1 MSPEVEPNAAKRY
14 ITRDDSNN
22 HSTIF
27 DNTSF
32 TTLIDKTSKNNSDAE
47 SIPWIEVVRIK
58 LKKFVVASFVG
69 QLYVNILLLLS
80 VLSCFQYIYQT
91 YLDEDNDLDKRILQI
106 FGVIELFLA
115 GLFAF
120 DWCLWLFLADHRV
133 EQLLSF
139 FALVD
144 FATVIPIWITYFIFP
159 SPRGYNDINSL
170 GDAINYMLNGA
181 HTLRILRALRVH
193 RKLVFIEDEVERFLS
208 QMALS
213 VLTMILFDAAIMQYL
228 ELQEQKLEFHTWM
241 YFLVVSISTVGY
253 GDISPISTLGRFM
266 AMFFICFAIIFVPQ
280 QSNELIEK
288 MNRVSFYARSHY
300 KPRGNS
306 KHVLI
311 CGDLKS
317 TSLIEFFSE
326 LFHEDH
332 ESTNL
337 NAVILQP
344 EPPSNDVH
352 AVLRDPLFNISVH
365 YLDGSPLNDHDLVRA
380 KATTAIAIFVM
391 GNKFSTNPDEEDAK
405 TILQQFSIRRFIMSQ
420 PSCDPL
426 FCLQLI
432 RPENRRHLEIEDPDS
447 DKELVVCLNE
457 MKMGIIAKTCMFP
470 GTSTVIFNLLTSF
483 AEDETEFDEDSRM
496 ADDDTDEDIME
507 DDDEDDS
514 GLWITEYQ
522 KGCDWEIYTTEMAD
536 VFEGAKFID
545 LAHRI
550 YIKLGVI
557 LFALKIRDL
566 KGKGG
571 VRVILNPADYV
582 IPSKTKF
589 FVEGFVIA
597 RNKATS
603 DLSFAGIGMSE
614 ESQLSM
620 IASGFRNAVSSA
632 GDGDAVNSGRRQS
645 VKIKGGMKSVT
656 GKVGNLDL
664 PNDKGQAHWQ
674 TLMSQYENPDNKQ
687 NQQEEIQKKKDR
699 ELRQN
704 FFIRDIPQDLSAAYI
719 KTSILDEYPYM
730 NNHMIV
736 IAKGLSN
743 LYDFICP
750 LRAKYLGRL
759 CHIVILYPY
768 EIPQH
773 IWRRISIFEGIFH
786 VRGSPLEESDIRRA
800 GIFRASQVVVL
811 ADPNAEDQSSHSG
824 VDALV
829 DADAIF
835 TYHCVRRLNEKT
847 QVMIEI
853 VKQQNVTYLDPA
865 AGMDSDYKF
874 TPQFAAG
881 LLFTSSMLDSIVC
894 QAFYNP
900 QIIRVLNQLISGTD
914 HISGDD
920 EVEKS
925 SGLPKRGTVKP
936 FRNKKGGVQNIR
948 GSALYQISV
957 PDKLE
962 SKTYGSLS
970 HELASRGILPL
981 GLLRGVFSNMS
992 VGARSNKM
1000 PYVYTNPSKDTELF
1014 SCDKVFVLSQ
1024 SVLSSN
1030 LTSEEVLEGF
1040 KHLTHIPQQLGG
1052 SGNQLLDTSAAILS
1066 DKIKTEFDG
1075 VTDSQK
1081 GLQDSLAN
1089 LKKDMHNRFVI
1100 VLRAINEV
1108 KAEIPKNERAGGRRK
1123 STIDNKIV
1131 HGHGARVFQ
1140 RMQTLNQ
1147 GSPQYS
1153 TAINSGRKLP
1163 KSGFASPLGS
1173 GRKVPSTVYADNQTV
1188 SPYNSPAFPS
1198 GRKHFMRKDSD
1209 ASKNSDIPADV
1220 IAKQMEIHDA
1230 YENNSHDEL
1239 ILE

>member
-1 MSPEVEPNAAKRY
+1 
-14 ITRDDSNN
+14 
-22 HSTIF
+22 
-27 DNTSF
+27 
-32 TTLIDKTSKNNSDAE
+32 
-47 SIPWIEVVRIK
+47 
-58 LKKFVVASFVG
+58 
-69 QLYVNILLLLS
+69 
-80 VLSCFQYIYQT
+80 
-91 YLDEDNDLDKRILQI
+91 
-106 FGVIELFLA
+106 
-115 GLFAF
+115 
-120 DWCLWLFLADHRV
+120 
-133 EQLLSF
+133 
-139 FALVD
+139 
-144 FATVIPIWITYFIFP
+144 
-159 SPRGYNDINSL
+159 
-170 GDAINYMLNGA
+170 
-181 HTLRILRALRVH
+181 
-193 RKLVFIEDEVERFLS
+193 
-208 QMALS
+208 
-213 VLTMILFDAAIMQYL
+213 MQYL
-228 ELQEQKLEFHTWM
+228 EIQEQKLEFHTWM

-280 QSNELIEK
+280 QSNELIEN
-288 MNRVSFYARSHY
+288 MNRISFYARSHY
-300 KPRGNS
+300 TPRGYS
-306 KHVLI
+306 KLVFI

-317 TSLIEFFSE
+317 TSLVEFFSE

-332 ESTNL
+332 EMTNL
-337 NAVILQP
+337 NAVIMQP
-344 EPPSNDVH
+344 VPPSTDMH

-380 KATTAIAIFVM
+380 KANTAIAIFVM

-483 AEDETEFDEDSRM
+483 AEDENEQDDAPVM
-496 ADDDTDEDIME
+496 MDDDDTDEDITE
-507 DDDEDDS
+507 DEDEDDS
-514 GLWITEYQ
+514 GMWITEYQ

-536 VFEGAKFID
+536 VFEGARFID
-545 LAHRI
+545 LAQRI
-550 YIKLGVI
+550 YSKLGVI

-582 IPSKTKF
+582 IPSKEKF

-597 RNKATS
+597 KNKATS
-603 DLSFAGIGMSE
+603 DLSFSGEGTGD
-614 ESQLSM
+614 ESQLSLLSNG
-620 IASGFRNAVSSA
+620 IRSAVVDISSEQGGGKA
-632 GDGDAVNSGRRQS
+632 GKNT
-645 VKIKGGMKSVT
+645 IKNGGK
-656 GKVGNLDL
+656 GNLDL
-664 PNDKGQAHWQ
+664 PVDKGQAHWQ
-674 TLMSQYENPDNKQ
+674 TLMNQYENPDNKQ
-687 NQQEEIQKKKDR
+687 NQQEVIQKMRDQ
-699 ELRQN
+699 ELRKN
-704 FFIRDIPQDLSAAYI
+704 FFIRDTPQDLASAYI
-719 KTSILDEYPYM
+719 KTSILEEYPYM

-786 VRGSPLEESDIRRA
+786 VRGSPLEESDIRRS

-811 ADPNAEDQSSHSG
+811 ADPNAENQEAKAG

-853 VKQQNVTYLDPA
+853 VRQQNVTYLDPA
-865 AGMDSDYKF
+865 AGLDSDYKF

-914 HISGDD
+914 HIGTDGD
-920 EVEKS
+920 EEEEK
-925 SGLPKRGTVKP
+925 KKP
-936 FRNKKGGVQNIR
+936 TKKGSINVTKQKKGGVNNIR

-957 PDKLE
+957 PEKLDT
-962 SKTYGSLS
+962 KTYGSLS
-970 HELASRGILPL
+970 HELATRGILPL

-1024 SVLSSN
+1024 KVLSST
-1030 LTSEEVLEGF
+1030 LSSDEVLEGF
-1040 KHLTHIPQQLGG
+1040 KHLTHIPQSIIGG
-1052 SGNQLLDTSAAILS
+1052 DMFLDNSAALLS
-1066 DKIKTEFDG
+1066 DKIKVEFDG
-1075 VTDSQK
+1075 VSTSQAH
-1081 GLQDSLAN
+1081 LEQSLVQ
-1089 LKKDMHNRFVI
+1089 LKQDMHSRFVI
-1100 VLRAINEV
+1100 VLKAIHELKTEMV
-1108 KAEIPKNERAGGRRK
+1108 QPSGGVGGGSRTSIFGKAGRKK
-1123 STIDNKIV
+1123 SAAEEKKMSA
-1131 HGHGARVFQ
+1131 GHGARVFQ
-1140 RMQTLNQ
+1140 RMQTMHANM
-1147 GSPQYS
+1147 
-1153 TAINSGRKLP
+1153 
-1163 KSGFASPLGS
+1163 ASPGS
-1173 GRKVPSTVYADNQTV
+1173 SPLQQARK
-1188 SPYNSPAFPS
+1188 
-1198 GRKHFMRKDSD
+1198 G
-1209 ASKNSDIPADV
+1209 KNGDISADV
-1220 IAKQMEIHDA
+1220 IRRQMEVDA
-1230 YENNSHDEL
+1230 MYEDDEDDASGEREPVL
-1239 ILE
+1239 PSMMK

>member
-1 MSPEVEPNAAKRY
+1 MSSVAPDDEPEGKYRSSK
-14 ITRDDSNN
+14 IISRDDTLNTSA
-22 HSTIF
+22 IF

-32 TTLIDKTSKNNSDAE
+32 STLIDKTSKTNDAE
-47 SIPWIEVVRIK
+47 HIPWIEVVRIK
-58 LKKFVVASFVG
+58 LKKFVVASFFG
-69 QLYVNILLLLS
+69 QLYVNTLLILS

-91 YLDEDNDLDKRILQI
+91 YLDENDPKDLKILDI
-106 FGVIELFLA
+106 FGVVELFLA

-120 DWCLWLFLADHRV
+120 DWCLWLFLADHRI

-144 FATVIPIWITYFIFP
+144 FTTVIPIWLTYFVFP
-159 SPRGYNDINSL
+159 TPRGYNDVSSF
-170 GDAINYMLNGA
+170 GDAINYALHGA
-181 HTLRILRALRVH
+181 YTLRILRALRVH
-193 RKLVFIEDEVERFLS
+193 RKLVFIEDEVQRFLS

-228 ELQEQKLEFHTWM
+228 EKQEQNLEFHTWM

-288 MNRVSFYARSHY
+288 MNRISFYARSHY

-306 KHVLI
+306 KHVFI

-317 TSLIEFFSE
+317 TSLVEFFSE

-332 ESTNL
+332 EITNL
-337 NAVILQP
+337 NAVIMQP
-344 EPPSNDVH
+344 EPPSNDMH

-380 KATTAIAIFVM
+380 KASTAIAIFVM

-483 AEDETEFDEDSRM
+483 AEDDTESVDSPTGG
-496 ADDDTDEDIME
+496 DDDGT
-507 DDDEDDS
+507 DDDVTEDEEEDDS
-514 GLWITEYQ
+514 GMWITEYQ
-522 KGCDWEIYTTEMAD
+522 KGCDWEIYTTEMAE
-536 VFEGAKFID
+536 VFQGARFID

-566 KGKGG
+566 KGRGG

-582 IPSKTKF
+582 IPSKEKF

-597 RNKATS
+597 KNKATS
-603 DLSFAGIGMSE
+603 DLSFSAIGSSDA
-614 ESQLSM
+614 SQLSV
-620 IASGFRNAVSSA
+620 IASGIRNAVEMSS
-632 GDGDAVNSGRRQS
+632 NSGEASLQQRS
-645 VKIKGGMKSVT
+645 APGNKKHTKDKKS
-656 GKVGNLDL
+656 LDL
-664 PNDKGQAHWQ
+664 PEDKGQAHWQ
-674 TLMSQYENPDNKQ
+674 TLMNQYENPDNKQ
-687 NQQEEIQKKKDR
+687 NQQEEIQKMRDQ
-699 ELRQN
+699 ELRKN
-704 FFIRDIPQDLSAAYI
+704 FFIRDTPQDLASAYI

-730 NNHMIV
+730 NNQMIV

-811 ADPNAEDQSSHSG
+811 ADPNAEDRETQAG

-853 VKQQNVTYLDPA
+853 VKQQNVTYLDPT
-865 AGMDSDYKF
+865 AGLDSDYKF

-914 HISGDD
+914 HIGGGDD
-920 EVEKS
+920 EKEPAKKVPMKK
-925 SGLPKRGTVKP
+925 GGINAVRQ
-936 FRNKKGGVQNIR
+936 KKGGVNNIR

-957 PDKLE
+957 PEKLE
-962 SKTYGSLS
+962 SKTYGCLAQ
-970 HELASRGILPL
+970 ELASRGVLPL

-1024 SVLSSN
+1024 KVLSSTM
-1030 LTSEEVLEGF
+1030 TSEEVLEGF
-1040 KHLTHIPQQLGG
+1040 KHLTHIPQQILGG
-1052 SGNQLLDTSAAILS
+1052 ESWDTSAALLS
-1066 DKIKTEFDG
+1066 DKIKDEFSG

-1081 GLQDSLAN
+1081 DLQNSLVT
-1089 LKKDMHNRFVI
+1089 LKQDMHNRFVI
-1100 VLRAINEV
+1100 VLKAIHEL
-1108 KAEIPKNERAGGRRK
+1108 KADVSVATTAKAGGKSNARGARK
-1123 STIDNKIV
+1123 ASVTAVDKKISS
-1131 HGHGARVFQ
+1131 GHGARVFQ
-1140 RMQTLNQ
+1140 RMQTLHASQ
-1147 GSPQYS
+1147 TPEGSPLIGLRKS
-1153 TAINSGRKLP
+1153 NTDINP
-1163 KSGFASPLGS
+1163 
-1173 GRKVPSTVYADNQTV
+1173 
-1188 SPYNSPAFPS
+1188 
-1198 GRKHFMRKDSD
+1198 
-1209 ASKNSDIPADV
+1209 DV
-1220 IAKQMEIHDA
+1220 IRKQMEIDA
-1230 YENNSHDEL
+1230 QMEEEEKMNKDMENELNSPVL
-1239 ILE
+1239 PSNM